1 VSEPFVHAEPA
12 RLDEVDSPAQRRT
25 VRVLSLGQVLGG
37 VGVGIGIAVGG
48 LLAEQLADTESVA
61 GLAQTASVIGSAV
74 LAVPASRLMSR
85 AGRRPGLVAS
95 YAVAVVGCVTVVLAA
110 VLGSFVLMLP
120 GMFLF
125 GAGTTAGL
133 QARYAA
139 TDLASPRRRG
149 TALSIVVWATTIGAV
164 LGPNLADPSG
174 NVAVSVGL
182 PRLAGAFV
190 VAAALLALAA
200 VAVSILLRPD
210 PLLLARELSGPEAA
224 PTAATSVRVALR
236 VVVSTVDGRLG
247 LTAMAVSHSVMV
259 GVMVLTPVHLGHGG
273 ATLSVIG
280 IVISVHIAGMYAF
293 SPIVG
298 GLADHVGRRPV
309 VLAGALILAGA
320 LVVAGTAP
328 AGAALQLG
336 IGLFLIGAGWSCGL
350 IAGSTMVTESVPITI
365 RPQAQGATDLVM
377 GLSAGAAGALAGPIV
392 DGLGYAALN
401 AAAGLLLVPLLVLA
415 VQAGRS
421 TRSSRR
427 VSPGRGTA

>member
-1 VSEPFVHAEPA
+1 MSEPLVHPA
-12 RLDEVDSPAQRRT
+12 ADLQDEVDSPAQRRT

-61 GLAQTASVIGSAV
+61 GLAQTAAVIGSAV
-74 LAVPASRLMSR
+74 LAVPASRLMAR

-95 YAVAVVGCVTVVLAA
+95 YAVAVLGCATVVLAA
-110 VLGSFVLMLP
+110 VLGSFALMLP

-149 TALSIVVWATTIGAV
+149 TALSVVVWATTIGAV

-174 NVAVSVGL
+174 RAAVSVGL

-190 VAAALLALAA
+190 VAALLLALAA
-200 VAVSILLRPD
+200 VAVSVFLRPD
-210 PLLLARELSGPEAA
+210 PLLLARELSGSGTEPPAG
-224 PTAATSVRVALR
+224 TSVRAALGA
-236 VVVSTVDGRLG
+236 VVSTVDGRLG

-273 ATLSVIG
+273 ATLTVIG

-298 GLADHVGRRPV
+298 TMADRVGRRPV
-309 VLAGALILAGA
+309 VLAGAFILAGA
-320 LVVAGTAP
+320 LAVAGTAP
-328 AGAALQLG
+328 AGAAGQLG
-336 IGLFLIGAGWSCGL
+336 IGLFLIGVGWSCGL
-350 IAGSTMVTESVPITI
+350 IAGSTMVTESVPVTV

-377 GLSAGAAGALAGPIV
+377 GLSAGLAGALAGPIV
-392 DGLGYAALN
+392 DGLGYGALN
-401 AAAGLLLVPLLVLA
+401 VAAGVLLIPLLVLA
-415 VQAGRS
+415 LRAGRGGPDAV
-421 TRSSRR
+421 SR
-427 VSPGRGTA
+427 GRGTA

>member
-1 VSEPFVHAEPA
+1 MSEPLVHPA
-12 RLDEVDSPAQRRT
+12 ADLWDEVDSPAQRRT

-61 GLAQTASVIGSAV
+61 GLAQTAAVIGSAV
-74 LAVPASRLMSR
+74 LAVPASRLMAR

-95 YAVAVVGCVTVVLAA
+95 YAVAVLGCATVVLAA
-110 VLGSFVLMLP
+110 VLGSFALMLP

-149 TALSIVVWATTIGAV
+149 TALSVVVWATTIGAV

-174 NVAVSVGL
+174 RAAVSVGL

-190 VAAALLALAA
+190 VAALLLALAA
-200 VAVSILLRPD
+200 VAVSVFLRPD
-210 PLLLARELSGPEAA
+210 PLLLARELSGSGTEPPAG
-224 PTAATSVRVALR
+224 TSVRAALGA
-236 VVVSTVDGRLG
+236 VVSTVDGRLG

-273 ATLSVIG
+273 ATLTVIG

-298 GLADHVGRRPV
+298 TLADRVGRRPV
-309 VLAGALILAGA
+309 VLAGAFILAGA
-320 LVVAGTAP
+320 LAVAGTAP
-328 AGAALQLG
+328 AGAAGQLG
-336 IGLFLIGAGWSCGL
+336 IGLFLIGVGWSCGL
-350 IAGSTMVTESVPITI
+350 IAGSTMVTESVPVTV

-377 GLSAGAAGALAGPIV
+377 GLSAGLAGALAGPIV
-392 DGLGYAALN
+392 DGLGYGALN
-401 AAAGLLLVPLLVLA
+401 VAAGVLLIPLLVLA
-415 VQAGRS
+415 LRAGRGGPDAV
-421 TRSSRR
+421 SR
-427 VSPGRGTA
+427 GRGTA